1 MDIARDLGV
10 SFGLLKVVTR
20 LRAPVTC
27 HMDDNVTIATTGMV
41 FSVAEKKG
49 ESDIGPLWSLLTQH
63 KT

>member
-49 ESDIGPLWSLLTQH
+49 ESDIGPL
-63 KT
+63 